1 MLTDSLAFDLKKIVF
16 FHVLEYQ
23 PDLNWMNFLTGTNTK
38 YYVLFIQFLSPIFCK
53 QPHSDMPWD

>member
-1 MLTDSLAFDLKKIVF
+1 MLTDSLAFDLANREIMSWNISPI
-16 FHVLEYQ
+16 LY
-23 PDLNWMNFLTGTNTK
+23 NWINSLTGTNTK